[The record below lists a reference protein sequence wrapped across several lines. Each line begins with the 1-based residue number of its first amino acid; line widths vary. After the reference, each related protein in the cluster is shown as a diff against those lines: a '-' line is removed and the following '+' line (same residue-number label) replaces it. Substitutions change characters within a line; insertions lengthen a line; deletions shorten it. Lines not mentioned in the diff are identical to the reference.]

1 MPSVD
6 APLHAAVSDL
16 YQHHHGWLQGTL
28 RRRLGCHEQAA
39 DLAQDTFTR
48 LLDSRRVLEAREP
61 RAYLATVAKGQMI
74 NWFQR
79 QSLERAYLEAL
90 ASIPEELAP
99 SPEQRY
105 LVLETL
111 HEIDTLLPHLPDPV
125 RQAFLLAQVEGLSP
139 SAWAYPWDRAE
150 RLMGHLG
157 SLPPALAMPTLG
169 RERQLDRRRAL
180 KQLALLLA
188 NGCCPMAAC

>member
-6 APLHAAVSDL
+6 APLHAAVSEL
-16 YQHHHGWLQGTL
+16 YQHHHGWLQGWL

-48 LLDSRRVLEAREP
+48 LLGSRRVLEAREP
-61 RAYLATVAKGQMI
+61 RAYLTTVAKGLMI

-90 ASIPEELAP
+90 ANLPEELAP

-111 HEIDTLLPHLPDPV
+111 HEVDALLARLPDPV
-125 RQAFLLAQVEGLSP
+125 RQAFLLAQIEELKYE
-139 SAWAYPWDRAE
+139 AIAE
-150 RLMGHLG
+150 RLGVSLG
-157 SLPPALAMPTLG
+157 SVKRYMQQAFRHCLELM
-169 RERQLDRRRAL
+169 E
-180 KQLALLLA
+180 
-188 NGCCPMAAC
+188 

>member
-1 MPSVD
+1 MHPLD
-6 APLHAAVSDL
+6 APLHAAVSEL
-16 YQHHHGWLQGTL
+16 YQHHHGWLQGWL

-48 LLDSRRVLEAREP
+48 LLGSRRVLEAREP
-61 RAYLATVAKGQMI
+61 RAYLTTVAKGLMI

-90 ASIPEELAP
+90 AGLPEALAP

-111 HEIDTLLPHLPDPV
+111 HEIDALLARLPDPV
-125 RQAFLLAQVEGLSP
+125 RQAFLLAQIEGLKYE
-139 SAWAYPWDRAE
+139 AIAE
-150 RLMGHLG
+150 SLGVSLG
-157 SLPPALAMPTLG
+157 SVKRYMQQAFRHCLELM
-169 RERQLDRRRAL
+169 E
-180 KQLALLLA
+180 
-188 NGCCPMAAC
+188 

>member
-1 MPSVD
+1 MSSVD
-6 APLHAAVSDL
+6 TPLHAAVSEL
-16 YQHHHGWLQGTL
+16 YQHHHGWLQGWL

-48 LLDSRRVLEAREP
+48 LLGSRRVLDAREP
-61 RAYLATVAKGQMI
+61 RAYLTTVAKGLMI

-90 ASIPEELAP
+90 ANLPEELAP

-111 HEIDTLLPHLPDPV
+111 HEVDALLARLPEPV
-125 RQAFLLAQVEGLSP
+125 RQAFLLAQVEGLKYE
-139 SAWAYPWDRAE
+139 AIAE
-150 RLMGHLG
+150 RLGVSLG
-157 SLPPALAMPTLG
+157 SVKRYMQQAFRHCLELM
-169 RERQLDRRRAL
+169 E
-180 KQLALLLA
+180 
-188 NGCCPMAAC
+188 

>member
-6 APLHAAVSDL
+6 APLHAAVSEL
-16 YQHHHGWLQGTL
+16 YQHHHGWLQGWL

-48 LLDSRRVLEAREP
+48 LLGSRRVLEAREP
-61 RAYLATVAKGQMI
+61 RAYLTTVAKGLMV

-90 ASIPEELAP
+90 ANLPEELAP

-111 HEIDTLLPHLPDPV
+111 HEVDALLARLPDPV
-125 RQAFLLAQVEGLSP
+125 RQAFLLAQIEGLKYE
-139 SAWAYPWDRAE
+139 AIAE
-150 RLMGHLG
+150 RLGVSLG
-157 SLPPALAMPTLG
+157 SVKRYMQQAFRHCLELM
-169 RERQLDRRRAL
+169 E
-180 KQLALLLA
+180 
-188 NGCCPMAAC
+188 

>member
-6 APLHAAVSDL
+6 APLHAAVSEL
-16 YQHHHGWLQGTL
+16 YQHHHGWLQGWL

-48 LLDSRRVLEAREP
+48 LLGSRRVLEAREP
-61 RAYLATVAKGQMI
+61 RAYLTTVAKGLMI

-90 ASIPEELAP
+90 ANLPEELAP

-111 HEIDTLLPHLPDPV
+111 HEVDALLARLPDPV
-125 RQAFLLAQVEGLSP
+125 RQAFLLAQIEGLKYE
-139 SAWAYPWDRAE
+139 AIAE
-150 RLMGHLG
+150 RLGVSVG
-157 SLPPALAMPTLG
+157 SVKRYMQQAFRHCLELM
-169 RERQLDRRRAL
+169 E
-180 KQLALLLA
+180 
-188 NGCCPMAAC
+188 

>member
-6 APLHAAVSDL
+6 APLHTAVSEL
-16 YQHHHGWLQGTL
+16 YQHHHGWLQGWL

-48 LLDSRRVLEAREP
+48 LLGSRRVLDAREP
-61 RAYLATVAKGQMI
+61 RAYLTTVAKGLMI

-90 ASIPEELAP
+90 ANLPEELAP

-111 HEIDTLLPHLPDPV
+111 HEVDALLARLPEPV
-125 RQAFLLAQVEGLSP
+125 RHAFLLAQIEGLKYE
-139 SAWAYPWDRAE
+139 AIAG
-150 RLMGHLG
+150 RLGVSLG
-157 SLPPALAMPTLG
+157 SVKRYMQQAFRHCLELM
-169 RERQLDRRRAL
+169 E
-180 KQLALLLA
+180 
-188 NGCCPMAAC
+188 